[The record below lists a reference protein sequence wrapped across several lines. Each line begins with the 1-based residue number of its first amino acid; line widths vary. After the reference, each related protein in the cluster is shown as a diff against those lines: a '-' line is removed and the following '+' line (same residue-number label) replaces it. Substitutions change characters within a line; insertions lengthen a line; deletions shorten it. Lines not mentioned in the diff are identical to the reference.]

1 MTGLHLAT
9 KTPSRHDQI
18 LAALAEMLESSPH
31 SRITTARLAQHLNVS
46 EAALYR
52 HFPSKAKMYDG
63 LLEFVEDTVF
73 SRVRVVLD
81 KETTAEAQCG
91 ATLTLLLS
99 FCERNPGIS
108 RILAG
113 DALSGE
119 TLRLHKRAA
128 QILSRLE
135 TQIKQIFR
143 EAEVRENK
151 RTMLSASDTA
161 ELVMALAE
169 GKIRQ
174 FVRSDFK
181 RLPTSQWPQ
190 QWQQISENLFR

>member
-1 MTGLHLAT
+1 
-9 KTPSRHDQI
+9 
-18 LAALAEMLESSPH
+18 
-31 SRITTARLAQHLNVS
+31 
-46 EAALYR
+46 
-52 HFPSKAKMYDG
+52 MYDG
-63 LLEFVEDTVF
+63 LLEFVEDTIF

-91 ATLTLLLS
+91 ATLSLLLS

-128 QILSRLE
+128 QVLNRLE

-151 RTMLSASDTA
+151 RTVLSASDTA

-190 QWQQISENLFR
+190 QWRQINENLFR

>member
-1 MTGLHLAT
+1 MAT

-18 LAALAEMLESSPH
+18 LTALAEMLESSPH
-31 SRITTARLAQHLNVS
+31 SRITTALLARHLSVS

-52 HFPSKAKMYDG
+52 HFPSKAKMYDS
-63 LLEFVEDTVF
+63 LLEFVEDTIF

-113 DALSGE
+113 DALTGE

-128 QILSRLE
+128 QVLSRLE

-143 EAEVRENK
+143 EAEIRENK
-151 RTMLSASDTA
+151 RTVLSASDTT

-181 RLPTSQWPQ
+181 RLPTSHWPQ
-190 QWQQISENLFR
+190 QWQQISRILFR